1 MLTNIISIGNSK
13 GIRIPKVLLEMSGLD
28 NKVELKVKKGEIRV
42 IPAKTNVKKLTDT
55 ILLSEKS
62 LETDWNKPEEEE
74 AWKSLQ

>member
-13 GIRIPKVLLEMSGLD
+13 GIRIPKVLLEESGLT
-28 NKVELKVKKGEIRV
+28 NEVELKVKKGEIRL
-42 IPAKTNVKKLTDT
+42 IPPKRSKKNVTET
-55 ILLSEKS
+55 MHLSQKS